1 MSNTEQYL
9 SRKELNDMTRDAVR
23 AKAYSLKISKPKS
36 FNKLQ
41 LIDLNFRKQ
50 DKSKPKLNA
59 VELATRSAAAQQSLS
74 RLSDSISLPVDLNLP
89 GLELKT
95 RFHGKIQTLTYTPK
109 ENQSLPNLIEQ
120 LYPYLLSLVRED
132 NTYKISIDLKAS
144 FESAK
149 FHEATFYIQSK
160 RYASFEE
167 NKMLKILNDLQAGIE
182 NKDTQSSGWRINSID
197 EVFLNSSIYKPLK
210 GSCYVELPEFI
221 TRKNAVLNIHNST
234 DQQCFLFSV
243 LAALYPASS
252 CKENPNSYSKHMS
265 KLNISM
271 LTFPQRVDSSIL
283 KFEKANNLIINVY
296 TCEKELI
303 VPLRV
308 SPQIDKIYLPFLQS
322 IKDLAITSE
331 NIGSFTDS
339 LKSLNSHDRLVN
351 LFLYSNHY
359 SLITDLHKLISKQV
373 SSDHSHNFIC
383 YRCLNSCK
391 SALKYFHHLRF
402 CVGNDASQAL
412 TILPEPN
419 TFLSFKRFETQQKL
433 PFAIYYDFETC
444 FQNSVHVPVAV
455 SYKITSSFQLTED
468 IQTLHTIV
476 GDSPTDNVAKKFVKS
491 LIFNIITS
499 PDSLYNRYF
508 KKNKR
513 FNVPGVSTEQK
524 MQPSCHICERPFQA
538 SEKKV
543 IDHDHFTGD
552 FRGMAHKACNL
563 KCKEPTFI
571 PVIAHN
577 CSKYDIHLFIK
588 ELSEIQDNNLSV
600 TYLPSNSETF
610 ISISLKYK
618 VGEYE
623 KENKTYSKYFELRF
637 LDSLR
642 FMQSSLDNL
651 TRNLSA
657 HPHLDEVFT
666 DNELLRCKGIFPY
679 EYLNSFDVLKEPKL
693 PPIESFYSSLRLESV
708 SEEEYS
714 HANHVFDYYK
724 CETLKD
730 YLILYLKTDVLHLA
744 DVFEEFRNTCLD
756 HYTGSTPYGSTHHH
770 PWLGMQCS
778 RKQRS
783 P

>member
-1 MSNTEQYL
+1 M
-9 SRKELNDMTRDAVR
+9 
-23 AKAYSLKISKPKS
+23 
-36 FNKLQ
+36 
-41 LIDLNFRKQ
+41 
-50 DKSKPKLNA
+50 
-59 VELATRSAAAQQSLS
+59 
-74 RLSDSISLPVDLNLP
+74 
-89 GLELKT
+89 
-95 RFHGKIQTLTYTPK
+95 
-109 ENQSLPNLIEQ
+109 
-120 LYPYLLSLVRED
+120 
-132 NTYKISIDLKAS
+132 
-144 FESAK
+144 
-149 FHEATFYIQSK
+149 
-160 RYASFEE
+160 
-167 NKMLKILNDLQAGIE
+167 
-182 NKDTQSSGWRINSID
+182 
-197 EVFLNSSIYKPLK
+197 
-210 GSCYVELPEFI
+210 
-221 TRKNAVLNIHNST
+221 
-234 DQQCFLFSV
+234 
-243 LAALYPASS
+243 
-252 CKENPNSYSKHMS
+252 
-265 KLNISM
+265 
-271 LTFPQRVDSSIL
+271 
-283 KFEKANNLIINVY
+283 
-296 TCEKELI
+296 
-303 VPLRV
+303 
-308 SPQIDKIYLPFLQS
+308 
-322 IKDLAITSE
+322 
-331 NIGSFTDS
+331 
-339 LKSLNSHDRLVN
+339 
-351 LFLYSNHY
+351 
-359 SLITDLHKLISKQV
+359 
-373 SSDHSHNFIC
+373 
-383 YRCLNSCK
+383 
-391 SALKYFHHLRF
+391 
-402 CVGNDASQAL
+402 
-412 TILPEPN
+412 
-419 TFLSFKRFETQQKL
+419 
-433 PFAIYYDFETC
+433 
-444 FQNSVHVPVAV
+444 PVAV

-524 MQPSCHICERPFQA
+524 MQPSCHICEGPFQA
-538 SEKKV
+538 GEKKV

-623 KENKTYSKYFELRF
+623 KENKTCSKYFELRF

-744 DVFEEFRNTCLD
+744 DVFEKFRTTCLD
-756 HYTGSTPYGSTHHH
+756 HYKLDPLWFYTSPSLAWNAMLKKTKVSLELISDNSVLEFFESQLRGGVSSVFHRYAEANNKYLDSYDSTKPSSYITYLDANNFTGLRCASPFLQVILNSLKPHRYWRFSLPWTITHTFHQSMKEKCLKLTLTIH
-770 PWLGMQCS
+770 KAYTTSIMIIPFCLRG
-778 RKQRS
+778 
-783 P
+783 